1 MIYISAQ
8 LKQTRAIFRIK
19 NLKTREPPQTF
30 NFRPIVKPKYQ
41 FKPILV
47 GERQLFCLARALLRK
62 TPILLLDEATAS
74 VDGDTDSNI
83 QSILRNEFSS
93 TKLFTIAHR
102 LNTISDYDLIMV
114 MDKGRIAE
122 YDSPKNLLQNTN
134 SLYYKMIN
142 T

>member
-1 MIYISAQ
+1 M
-8 LKQTRAIFRIK
+8 
-19 NLKTREPPQTF
+19 
-30 NFRPIVKPKYQ
+30 
-41 FKPILV
+41 ILV

-93 TKLFTIAHR
+93 TTLFTIAHR

-122 YDSPKNLLQNTN
+122 YDSPKNLLKNTN

>member
-1 MIYISAQ
+1 MESAYS
-8 LKQTRAIFRIK
+8 KVSSP
-19 NLKTREPPQTF
+19 NLTGR
-30 NFRPIVKPKYQ
+30 NFRKFENSKLPSLNSKHNS
-41 FKPILV
+41 V

-93 TKLFTIAHR
+93 TTLFTIAHR

-122 YDSPKNLLQNTN
+122 YDSPKNLLKNTN

>member
-1 MIYISAQ
+1 MEVQIFQVKIFKNFSENNQNTAFKHIS
-8 LKQTRAIFRIK
+8 
-19 NLKTREPPQTF
+19 
-30 NFRPIVKPKYQ
+30 
-41 FKPILV
+41 V

-93 TKLFTIAHR
+93 TTLFTIAHR

-122 YDSPKNLLQNTN
+122 YDSPKNLLKNTN

>member
-1 MIYISAQ
+1 MLI
-8 LKQTRAIFRIK
+8 RF
-19 NLKTREPPQTF
+19 
-30 NFRPIVKPKYQ
+30 KYLIPLTCLNS
-41 FKPILV
+41 KHNSV

-93 TKLFTIAHR
+93 TTLFTIAHR

-122 YDSPKNLLQNTN
+122 YDSPKNLLKNTN
-134 SLYYKMIN
+134 SLYHKMIN